1 MREIHGAI
9 NFMQKIAAK
18 RLMKLQQIHDEIK
31 FMKQIACEKMHEN
44 VPKIHGAF
52 YFMQLIT

>member
-44 VPKIHGAF
+44 VPKIHGAIN
-52 YFMQLIT
+52 FMR